1 MLNDEVCWRL
11 FLQMYRFLQ
20 SVVRSDID
28 LSDFTPV
35 KCLSSEPKFELA
47 GPMIMRYWP
56 PSKIEKAEVT

>member
-1 MLNDEVCWRL
+1 
-11 FLQMYRFLQ
+11 MYRFLH
-20 SVVRSDID
+20 SFVRSDID

-56 PSKIEKAEVT
+56 PSKI